1 MTNKGP
7 KNSDP
12 NVTTSVADKRGNV
25 PVLLKKSTQRRAALD
40 AKAKTGTS
48 LSVIMPAL
56 NEENNIGAALSNTLK
71 ALDDFDIDG
80 EVVVVNDG
88 SNDKTSQLIRTAMQ
102 EDKRIRMIAHDTSK
116 GIGAS
121 FWDGVDDARGEVVIM
136 IPGDNENDP
145 WEIFRYCDMLNHVDI
160 VIPFI
165 FNREARSVFR
175 NALSLV
181 YRFIINTTFLVN
193 FNYTNGTVL
202 YRRAVLKKLDSR
214 STGFFFQTDILIRLV
229 KKHYLFAEVPY
240 RLGSREHG
248 VSRAVSF
255 PSLWNVMKG
264 YLRLVKDY
272 YFAKEKKNMVLLSR
286 ESLTFIR
293 RRRKQNSRNRDFKS
307 ENENLNS

>member
-1 MTNKGP
+1 MTNKGT

-145 WEIFRYCDMLNHVDI
+145 WEIFR
-160 VIPFI
+160 
-165 FNREARSVFR
+165 
-175 NALSLV
+175 
-181 YRFIINTTFLVN
+181 
-193 FNYTNGTVL
+193 
-202 YRRAVLKKLDSR
+202 
-214 STGFFFQTDILIRLV
+214 
-229 KKHYLFAEVPY
+229 
-240 RLGSREHG
+240 
-248 VSRAVSF
+248 
-255 PSLWNVMKG
+255 
-264 YLRLVKDY
+264 
-272 YFAKEKKNMVLLSR
+272 
-286 ESLTFIR
+286 
-293 RRRKQNSRNRDFKS
+293 
-307 ENENLNS
+307 